1 MKPTEGKCE
10 DCKHIIKG
18 MKIPYQQFLCTKTTG
33 EVKGWW
39 TGCVMWE
46 RREE

>member
-10 DCKHIIKG
+10 DCKFITNKHPSG
-18 MKIPYQQFLCTKTTG
+18 LLDFCVNLENQ
-33 EVKGWW
+33 VKKWW

-46 RREE
+46 KKE